1 VEENGLGDAE
11 KFFKTQ
17 VGAEEIAFGACRVR

>member
-1 VEENGLGDAE
+1 VEENGQGNVE

-17 VGAEEIAFGACRVR
+17 VRAEEVAFGACRVR

>member
-1 VEENGLGDAE
+1 VYENGLANVE